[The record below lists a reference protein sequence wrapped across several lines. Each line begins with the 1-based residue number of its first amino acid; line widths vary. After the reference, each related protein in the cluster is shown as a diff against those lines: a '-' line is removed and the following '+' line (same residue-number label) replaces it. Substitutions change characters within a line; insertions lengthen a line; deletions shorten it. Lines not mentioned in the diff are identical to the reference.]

1 MFITELFT
9 VAKTWRQ
16 HMCPSL
22 DDSFMKCKGV
32 SETTPKENHR
42 KGAFRKISGT
52 ETWMEIV
59 HIPTSLIGEML

>member
-1 MFITELFT
+1 
-9 VAKTWRQ
+9 
-16 HMCPSL
+16 MCPSL